1 MKGPYDDIIHLPY
14 QGSAV
19 RPHMS
24 ARDRAAQFAPFA
36 ALTGYEDAVR
46 EAARLTDTRA
56 ELTEDEQ
63 SLLDGKLQKLADC
76 AGSHPK
82 IELTWFQADRKKAGG
97 AYVTTSCRLKKI
109 DDYEGALVLM
119 EGERILI
126 EDLLDVRLLEP
137 SPPSDRV

>member
-1 MKGPYDDIIHLPY
+1 MLFR
-14 QGSAV
+14 S
-19 RPHMS
+19 
-24 ARDRAAQFAPFA
+24 AQFAPFA
-36 ALTGYEDAVR
+36 ALTGYEDAVQ

-82 IELTWFQADRKKAGG
+82 VELTWFQVDRKKAGG
-97 AYVTTSCRLKKI
+97 AYVTTSGRLKKI

>member
-24 ARDRAAQFAPFA
+24 LRDRAAQFAPFA

-63 SLLDGKLQKLADC
+63 SLLDGKLQKLAENLS
-76 AGSHPK
+76 AHPQAAV
-82 IELTWFQADRKKAGG
+82 TWFRPDKKKTGG
-97 AYVTTSCRLKKI
+97 AYVTTTGQLKRI
-109 DDYEGALVLM
+109 DDVAGVLILM
-119 EGERILI
+119 GGGRIVI
-126 EDLLDVRLLEP
+126 EDILDIQLQPAR
-137 SPPSDRV
+137 S